1 MFPTQSKANRL
12 ARLWLLPAFALVMLL
27 LAYVVFAYSSAEA
40 QTVPVP
46 PAAATPPGDYC
57 VEGIVINWEERPLA
71 GWAITLRNE
80 SGTVLSTTV
89 SASKPTDDENGDG
102 EDDELRKGEFEFQN
116 LPKMPD
122 IYTATIESREGW
134 EGVTPT
140 TITFPINVGED
151 DCVRIRF
158 KMRRIIP
165 VEVIKFDRNH
175 VGLED
180 WKIVA
185 TPGPGNLF
193 ATEQKETTNVTGT
206 ALFTLTPGSWIFTE
220 YPPKTDWDEPREAW
234 MPVVPPS
241 GRQELKIEDRDYLTA
256 ELPIQIVFKNELVV
270 GCIVVQKIGIIPAT
284 TNDTAE
290 LVSPIGNTNIYT
302 GTYGVPGWTMTLYR
316 KDGSIARQ
324 GVTDATGQVM
334 FDNLPL
340 GPYTLKEENRAG
352 WAERVDASTPF
363 EVREQDVEVKGNFC
377 DDPADF
383 YYFRNE
389 QDESGF
395 CIEGYKI
402 DANEGYGLPDW
413 EIKIKPLDEGGFD
426 PGDVRTDGRGYYRF
440 DFPRDDYRIPGA
452 KYEVC
457 EDEEDGW
464 LPHTDTCQ
472 TVRLPEWPMGECVQL
487 KDFVNQ
493 QVGHSEREKM
503 EKDKGKGGMWMGGGD
518 MGGKPV
524 ACSSY
529 HVVEGGEGLYDIGR
543 MYKKSP
549 QQMLD
554 ANPDVKNNK
563 NQWVFVG
570 QKICIP

>member
-46 PAAATPPGDYC
+46 PGDYC
-57 VEGIVINWEERPLA
+57 VEGLVINWEEDPLA
-71 GWAITLRNE
+71 GWAITLTNQ

-89 SASKPTDDENGDG
+89 SAPKPNDD
-102 EDDELRKGEFEFQN
+102 DDLAKGEFEFKN
-116 LPKMPD
+116 LPKVPD
-122 IYTATIESREGW
+122 VYTATIESRVGW

-140 TITFPINVGED
+140 TISFPINVGED

-158 KMRRIIP
+158 KMRRIVP

-175 VGLED
+175 VGLEG
-180 WKIVA
+180 WKILAV
-185 TPGPGNLF
+185 PGPDNEF
-193 ATEQKETTNVTGT
+193 AEEHKETTNISGT
-206 ALFTLTPGSWIFTE
+206 ALFTLTPGSWIFSE
-220 YPPKTDWDEPREAW
+220 HPPKSGDDDMDEPRESW
-234 MPVVPPS
+234 MPIVPPS
-241 GRQELKIEDRDYLTA
+241 GRQELKIEDRDYLTT
-256 ELPIQIVFKNELVV
+256 ELPIQIVFKNELMV
-270 GCIVVQKIGIIPAT
+270 GCIAVQKIGVIPAQ
-284 TNDTAE
+284 TNGTAE
-290 LVSPIGNTNIYT
+290 LVTVGPNNVYT

-324 GVTDATGQVM
+324 GVTDATGVVK

-352 WAERVDASTPF
+352 WAERVDASTPYQN
-363 EVREQDVEVKGNFC
+363 RQQDVVVTGNNC
-377 DDPADF
+377 EDPAD
-383 YYFRNE
+383 YYIFENE
-389 QDESGF
+389 QDDSGF
-395 CIEGYKI
+395 CIDGYKL
-402 DANEGYGLPDW
+402 DANGGFGLPDW
-413 EIKIKPLDEGGFD
+413 DITIKPLDEGGFD
-426 PGDVRTDGRGYYRF
+426 PKDAKTDGRGYF
-440 DFPRDDYRIPGA
+440 KFEFPRNDYRIPGA

-464 LPHTDTCQ
+464 LPHTDSCQ
-472 TVRLPEWPMGECVQL
+472 TVQLPEWPMGDCVRL

-493 QVGHSEREKM
+493 QVGHEPND
-503 EKDKGKGGMWMGGGD
+503 KDYDKSGGSWTPGGNMGGG
-518 MGGKPV
+518 M

-529 HVVEGGEGLYDIGR
+529 HVVRGGEGLFDIGK
-543 MYKKSP
+543 MYNKSA
-549 QQMLD
+549 QQMLN

-570 QKICIP
+570 QRICIP

>member
-71 GWAITLRNE
+71 GWAVTLTNE

-193 ATEQKETTNVTGT
+193 AEEQKETTNVTGT

-363 EVREQDVEVKGNFC
+363 EVREQDVVVSGNNC
-377 DDPADF
+377 TDPADF

-426 PGDVRTDGRGYYRF
+426 PGDARTDGRGYYRF